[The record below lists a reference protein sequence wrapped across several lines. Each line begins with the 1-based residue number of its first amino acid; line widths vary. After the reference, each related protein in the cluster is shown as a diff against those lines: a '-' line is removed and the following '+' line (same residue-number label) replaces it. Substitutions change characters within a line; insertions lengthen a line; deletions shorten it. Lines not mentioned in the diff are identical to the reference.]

1 MNIYDFDGTIY
12 EGDSSVDFFKY
23 CLKRNPRC
31 AKILP
36 AFGMS
41 VLLYLLK
48 RRSKEEM
55 KSAYFRFVTCFE
67 DIHGVVTDFWV
78 QHEGKLKDF
87 YLRQKCADDL
97 IISASPDFLLQPICD
112 RLGVSLIA
120 SRVDPTGGVFQGKN
134 CHGEEKVRRFYKV
147 YPDGEIND
155 FYSDSYSDDPLARIS
170 KRAILVKGERL
181 LPWQKN

>member
-1 MNIYDFDGTIY
+1 M
-12 EGDSSVDFFKY
+12 DFFKY

-67 DIHGVVTDFWV
+67 DIHGVVSDFWV

-87 YLRQKCADDL
+87 YLRQKRADDL

-134 CHGEEKVRRFYKV
+134 CHGEEKVLRLREV
-147 YPDGEIND
+147 TDEACEA
-155 FYSDSYSDDPLARIS
+155 FYSDSQSDAPLARLA
-170 KRAILVKGERL
+170 KRAYLVKGTQII
-181 LPWQKN
+181 PWESDKN